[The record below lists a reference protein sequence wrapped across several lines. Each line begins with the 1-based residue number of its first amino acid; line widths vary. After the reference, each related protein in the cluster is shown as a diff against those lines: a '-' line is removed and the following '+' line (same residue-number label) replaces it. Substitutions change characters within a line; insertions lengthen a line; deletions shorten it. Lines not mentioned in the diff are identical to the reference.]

1 MKSQKNKF
9 RTDQHI
15 IWCPGC
21 GNFGILAAL
30 ENAFLELG
38 LKPNE
43 IFAVYGI
50 GCHGHMANY
59 LKVYNFEGL
68 HGRAL
73 PLATGVKIANKNLK
87 VLAVVGD
94 GDQLGEGGN
103 HLIHASRRNPDIK
116 CILHNNQ
123 LYSLTVGQASSTS
136 DLKTKTKSTPE
147 GVFDLPLNPLALAIA
162 SGAGFVARGFAG
174 NIPQLTKIFI
184 QALKHKGFALIDVLQ
199 PCVSLNYFNTASW
212 YKQRIYEL
220 GKDYDPQDKVLAFK
234 RALEWGEKIPIGVF
248 YKEERPTLEDNLLP
262 TKNTILAQEPLKV
275 VLKDILTEFQ

>member
-1 MKSQKNKF
+1 MKNQKNKF

-94 GDQLGEGGN
+94 GDQLGDDGN

-147 GVFDLPLNPLALAIA
+147 GVFDLPLNPG
-162 SGAGFVARGFAG
+162 SGNRFRRRF
-174 NIPQLTKIFI
+174 
-184 QALKHKGFALIDVLQ
+184 
-199 PCVSLNYFNTASW
+199 CC
-212 YKQRIYEL
+212 
-220 GKDYDPQDKVLAFK
+220 
-234 RALEWGEKIPIGVF
+234 
-248 YKEERPTLEDNLLP
+248 
-262 TKNTILAQEPLKV
+262 
-275 VLKDILTEFQ
+275 